1 MGGSV
6 ANNDPAADYPA
17 GVLGLNATVN
27 TNKRS
32 IPADEFFVD
41 MFETAL
47 EEGELLMGFS
57 IPRVQNAS
65 YQKFANPA
73 SRYAMVGVMV
83 AVVDGAV
90 REAAPPQEKVRE
102 GDRVHLERGMLL
114 GLVVISGEEGG
125 VLGDGHLASARP
137 ELVEAR
143 GGAVL
148 RVEAVRGVQHP
159 EKRLHSRLAARKS

>member
-1 MGGSV
+1 MIEGPSSRDHGGSV

-57 IPRVQNAS
+57 IP
-65 YQKFANPA
+65 
-73 SRYAMVGVMV
+73 
-83 AVVDGAV
+83 GAKC
-90 REAAPPQEKVRE
+90 ELLKVR
-102 GDRVHLERGMLL
+102 
-114 GLVVISGEEGG
+114 
-125 VLGDGHLASARP
+125 
-137 ELVEAR
+137 
-143 GGAVL
+143 
-148 RVEAVRGVQHP
+148 
-159 EKRLHSRLAARKS
+159 